1 MPKAVARPITAGR
14 GGGPEQMNETW
25 RPAREPILN
34 VPGAITGLAA
44 VFVIIH
50 VIRVMVLDVEQ
61 DQEVLLLF
69 AFYPIRY
76 SPDLLEGFTF
86 PGGLW
91 ADVWTFVSYAGLHG
105 GWLHLIVNCVW
116 MLAFGSAVARRFG
129 LLRFLAFSAV
139 CAAAGALT
147 HLVTHAGSPVAVIGA
162 SAAIS
167 GQMAAAARFA
177 FQPGGPL
184 SRHQRGRG
192 EAAFFHPAATLT
204 DMWRDPTVLAFLG
217 IWLAVNVIFGIAAL
231 PFAGGE
237 GGDVA
242 WQAHIG
248 GLVAGVLLFPLF
260 DPVRGRA
267 PV

>member
-1 MPKAVARPITAGR
+1 
-14 GGGPEQMNETW
+14 MNETW

-44 VFVIIH
+44 VFVLIH
-50 VIRVMVLDVEQ
+50 VVRTLVLDIEQ

-76 SPDLLEGFTF
+76 SPDLLQGFVF
-86 PGGLW
+86 PGGIF

-105 GWLHLIVNCVW
+105 GWLHLIVNSVW

-129 LLRFLAFSAV
+129 FLRFLAFSAA
-139 CAAAGALT
+139 CAAAGALVHLLT
-147 HLVTHAGSPVAVIGA
+147 HSGSPIPVIGA

-192 EAAFFHPAATLT
+192 EAAFTQPAATLSE
-204 DMWRDPTVLAFLG
+204 MWRDPTVLAFLG
-217 IWLAVNVIFGIAAL
+217 LWLAVNVIFGIASL
-231 PFAGGE
+231 PFAGGD

-248 GLVAGVLLFPLF
+248 GLIAGVLLFPLF
-260 DPVRGRA
+260 DPFRVRRA
-267 PV
+267 A

>member
-1 MPKAVARPITAGR
+1 
-14 GGGPEQMNETW
+14 MNETW

-44 VFVIIH
+44 VFVVIH

-76 SPDLLEGFTF
+76 SPDLLDGFTF

-147 HLVTHAGSPVAVIGA
+147 HLVTHAGSPIAVIGA

-192 EAAFFHPAATLT
+192 EAAFFHPAATLAE
-204 DMWRDPTVLAFLG
+204 MWRDPTVLAFLG
-217 IWLAVNVIFGIAAL
+217 IWLAVNVIFGIASL

-260 DPVRGRA
+260 DPVRGRP

>member
-1 MPKAVARPITAGR
+1 
-14 GGGPEQMNETW
+14 MNETW

-50 VIRVMVLDVEQ
+50 VIRVMMLDVEQ